1 MDASK
6 LVEVYV
12 KIRDKRAAIR
22 QAYEEEDKSLSDK
35 LGQLEEALLGVCK
48 DAGVESLRTSAGK
61 IGRAHV

>member
-35 LGQLEEALLGVCK
+35 LGQ
-48 DAGVESLRTSAGK
+48 